1 MFLWLYQ
8 TFGYGLEVAATN
20 NYQSFWESI
29 LRDAASGEGRGQGPK
44 VYVLKE
50 DMGINHKT

>member
-1 MFLWLYQ
+1 LYQ